1 MKKKIFMVIAL
12 IALSTVA
19 FAAEKFGAKAHAMG
33 GAFTAIADDASAVY
47 WNPAG
52 LTQTKL
58 LGLNANIGVQA
69 DMDQISKIADFI
81 NDAQKL
87 GNETN
92 SIKLAQGLSEL
103 DLPENTEVNLNG
115 MVALNFLNFGLAG
128 IFNDNASFDGEK
140 VKVKVKETD
149 IEKEVPNATAENKVI
164 GQGIFGGGFELID
177 PPLLGSL
184 SIGGNVK
191 YLYSREDSV
200 TVNAAKLTDGTDG
213 VLEISD
219 AKTDSGIGADLGV
232 LATLTDIDI
241 VNVKAAATIRNL
253 VSTIDVEDP
262 SLKRS
267 TTLGLG
273 ATFKFPLVAIFSA
286 RVAADLEM
294 IEDQDDAIKHFG
306 AEGTLGF
313 VSVRGGVYGTDL
325 GDEDT
330 RVVTGGLGL
339 NLPFIDFNVAV
350 DSDDYMNLSGTF
362 NF

>member
-1 MKKKIFMVIAL
+1 MKKKIFIVVAL
-12 IALSTVA
+12 IALSTA
-19 FAAEKFGAKAHAMG
+19 TFASNKFGAKAHAMG

-52 LTQTKL
+52 LTQTKI

-69 DMDQISKIADFI
+69 DLDQISKIADFVD
-81 NDAQKL
+81 DAQKL
-87 GNETN
+87 VDM
-92 SIKLAQGLSEL
+92 SDKYQLAKGLSEL
-103 DLPENTEVNLNG
+103 DLPENTDVNLNG

-128 IFNDNASFDGEK
+128 IVNDNASFKGTTSEVLGK
-140 VKVKVKETD
+140 K
-149 IEKEVPNATAENKVI
+149 VPNATAENKIV

-191 YLYSREDSV
+191 YLYSRIDSV
-200 TVNAAKLTDGTDG
+200 IVDSTKLANGTEG
-213 VLEISD
+213 VLEILD
-219 AKTDSGIGADLGV
+219 AKTDSGIGADLGI
-232 LATLTDIDI
+232 LATLTDINI
-241 VNVKAAATIRNL
+241 LNVKAAATIRNL
-253 VSTIDVEDP
+253 VSTLDVEDS
-262 SLKRS
+262 SLKRA
-267 TTLGLG
+267 TTLGIG

-294 IEDQDDAIKHFG
+294 VEDQDDAIKHFG

-313 VSVRGGVYGTDL
+313 ISIRGGVYGTDL
-325 GDEDT
+325 GDQDKS
-330 RVVTGGLGL
+330 VLTGGLGL